1 MRTINTS
8 GAGRGPMLAPTVGRE
23 DRTRSPVGARARR
36 ALASAYLALDD
47 VRVREH
53 LRRAERDLRRSA
65 PDSPTPEREA
75 RRQRNL
81 DRLREYRRRG
91 EFPRNPGYDGR
102 VPCFVGADGTRCSVG
117 HLLVEDGRED
127 LVASVMADDPTL
139 RIEDL
144 EGGPVLEWIE
154 SNGFTREE
162 AARIQPAYP
171 QPVQFATTCGSVPC
185 WFAAALASILAVA
198 GFAAAEYVG
207 YRVVDGLFPEN
218 TFKRRSA
225 LAYVTVANL
234 FLAPLLGLLL
244 YALFP

>member
-1 MRTINTS
+1 MSIPSVGHGTRTS
-8 GAGRGPMLAPTVGRE
+8 SA
-23 DRTRSPVGARARR
+23 VGARVRR

-47 VRVREH
+47 VRIREH
-53 LRRAERDLRRSA
+53 LRRAERDLRRST
-65 PDSPTPEREA
+65 PDSSTPERA
-75 RRQRNL
+75 SRRERTL

-91 EFPRNPGYDGR
+91 EFPRNPGYPGR
-102 VPCFVGADGTRCSVG
+102 VPCFVGAYGTRCAVG
-117 HLLVEDGRED
+117 HLLAEDGRED
-127 LVASVMADDPTL
+127 LVASVAADDPTL

-144 EGGPVLEWIE
+144 EGGQVLEWIE
-154 SNGFTREE
+154 SHGLTRGE

-171 QPVQFATTCGSVPC
+171 QPVQFTTTCGAVPC
-185 WFAAALASILAVA
+185 WFAGTLASILAVA
-198 GFAAAEYVG
+198 GFAVAEYVG

-234 FLAPLLGLLL
+234 LLAPLIGLLA